1 MDRIQRA
8 NDFLRLIAEISKNG
22 ILIDSNLVYSNLITL
37 GTEKKL
43 IDTYFTT
50 WQNRYANNPNIDVF
64 VQPDWKCFCQFK
76 SKNATRDFDDMLK
89 IYIPIDE
96 SHIYHGVNKI
106 FDYISRNNISHKSKV
121 ATHTRFDDLV
131 IRVDDVEALSDI
143 RKFVENDGYI
153 IEGLIQTNPF
163 AISDGMISFAW
174 DGDLLY
180 NRVVS
185 EWISEYINSMQNNL
199 DAVSYDSFIDY
210 VGKRYEEVF
219 EQGQGINSFYRSRK
233 INNNIN
239 DLVNYQRITELLLIS
254 LQRDSK
260 LSDLYKFYEYVKSP
274 YSKTEAYENIK
285 RLKNKDSLIV
295 EEIPDDVKEAFDY
308 AFLQIST
315 KESPEAAVLRFKKF
329 VKDGN
334 YDLFTRTNGVRALM
348 QETINIP
355 FINRIIYEEQ
365 KNALINSSLETLK
378 KYDTIQLGRA
388 IFGVENDDYQSFT
401 SNNGARERLR
411 LWVWPNEISSVV
423 RNILMEEG
431 YTDIKPNEEYW
442 IFMELISKLK
452 EKSK

>member
-22 ILIDSNLVYSNLITL
+22 ILIDSNLVYSNLITI
-37 GTEKKL
+37 GTEKTL

-50 WQNRYANNPNIDVF
+50 WQNRYSNNPNIDVF
-64 VQPDWKCFCQFK
+64 VQPDWQYFCQFK
-76 SKNATRDFDDMLK
+76 SKNSTRNFDDMFK
-89 IYIPIDE
+89 IYIPLDKN
-96 SHIYHGVNKI
+96 HIYHGVNKI
-106 FDYISRNNISHKSKV
+106 FDYISRNNIQHRSKV
-121 ATHTRFDDLV
+121 AMYTRFDDLV
-131 IRVDDVEALSDI
+131 IRVDDVDSLSAI
-143 RKFVENDGYI
+143 RKFVENDPYI
-153 IEGLIQTNPF
+153 VEGLVQPNPF
-163 AISDGMISFAW
+163 AISDGMIAFAW
-174 DGDLLY
+174 DGDLSY

-185 EWISEYINSMQNNL
+185 EWISEYINSMQNDL
-199 DAVSYDSFIDY
+199 DYVSYSSFVEY

-219 EQGQGINSFYRSRK
+219 VQGKGINSFYKDRK
-233 INNNIN
+233 IDNSVSN
-239 DLVNYQRITELLLIS
+239 LVDYQRVTELLLIS

-260 LSDLYKFYEYVKSP
+260 LSDLYKFYDYAKSH
-274 YSKTEAYENIK
+274 KKEAYENIE
-285 RLKNKDSLIV
+285 RLQAKDSLIV
-295 EEIPDDVKEAFDY
+295 EEIPNDIKEAFDY

-315 KESPEAAVLRFKKF
+315 KESPEAAVLRFKRFAKE
-329 VKDGN
+329 GN

-348 QETINIP
+348 METIDIP
-355 FINRIIYEEQ
+355 LARRIIYEEQ